1 MSKLTAPFLGEMQCT
16 KCGALERGRS
26 YCGGWR
32 AIDADKRHRYY
43 ACPKCCPSDYASEQ
57 QGADFYVRAVR
68 VLWRRAG
75 QRQFN
80 QILIWRETSDG
91 PVSNLLN

>member
-16 KCGALERGRS
+16 KCGALARGPG

-32 AIDADKRHRYY
+32 AIDGDKRHRYY
-43 ACPKCCPSDYASEQ
+43 ACPKCRPADDAPQ
-57 QGADFYVRAVR
+57 QEWTDFYVHAVR

-75 QRQFN
+75 ERQFKEV
-80 QILIWRETSDG
+80 LIWRETTNG
-91 PVSNLLN
+91 PLSSVLN